1 MRADT
6 AVKDAMPRASQGELL
21 QGTLP
26 LLILRTLSTGPN
38 HGFAI
43 ARRIQQIS
51 KAVLRVEQGSLY
63 PALHRMELDGLI
75 LSYWGTTEN
84 NRRAKYYRLT
94 PRGHKALA
102 KETSR
107 WNAIAGAVVGDPA
120 GELVP
125 VWLSRFW
132 LRLRS
137 TLHPQHHQELSE
149 ELQLHLRLLEEE
161 YVAQG
166 LTPAEARDRARREF
180 GNPTLLQ
187 EDSHDLFS
195 FRAVENLAQDV
206 RHAMGEMRRASSFIA
221 LAVALLALGIGA
233 ATAAFAIV
241 DAVMFRPLPVR
252 APSGLVAV
260 TSGDGAEWSRWPY
273 AAFVRWRQGATGLA
287 EIAASS
293 DVMSVDA
300 AADRAGRSLEVRV
313 SLVSDNYF
321 RTLGADVVLGRALM
335 AADASGDADG
345 AVAVIS
351 DAFWRRWFAASPDVL
366 HRTD

>member
-1 MRADT
+1 M
-6 AVKDAMPRASQGELL
+6 
-21 QGTLP
+21 
-26 LLILRTLSTGPN
+26 
-38 HGFAI
+38 
-43 ARRIQQIS
+43 
-51 KAVLRVEQGSLY
+51 
-63 PALHRMELDGLI
+63 
-75 LSYWGTTEN
+75 
-84 NRRAKYYRLT
+84 
-94 PRGHKALA
+94 
-102 KETSR
+102 
-107 WNAIAGAVVGDPA
+107 
-120 GELVP
+120 P

-293 DVMSVDA
+293 DVDVG
-300 AADRAGRSLEVRV
+300 RCRRRPCRPLAGGPRKPGVGQLLSHSGRRCRSRPRP
-313 SLVSDNYF
+313 D
-321 RTLGADVVLGRALM
+321 GRRC
-335 AADASGDADG
+335 
-345 AVAVIS
+345 V
-351 DAFWRRWFAASPDVL
+351 WRR
-366 HRTD
+366 